1 MESRARLCAWLAG
14 RSTGYQA
21 SGLFT
26 ASAYTKVQLGVS
38 ATLISLRVEK
48 LRARPSFLLPFT

>member
-1 MESRARLCAWLAG
+1 MGEPSAPVRLAG
-14 RSTGYQA
+14 RPFHGI
-21 SGLFT
+21 SGKRLFT